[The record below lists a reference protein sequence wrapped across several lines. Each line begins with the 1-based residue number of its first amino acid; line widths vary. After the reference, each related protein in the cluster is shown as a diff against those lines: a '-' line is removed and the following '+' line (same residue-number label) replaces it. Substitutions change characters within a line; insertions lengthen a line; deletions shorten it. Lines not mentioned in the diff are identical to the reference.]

1 MKALLVVGTR
11 PQIIKASVL
20 LEALVNS
27 GFEVVLVHT
36 GQHYDT
42 NLSDVFFQELKFQL
56 PNYNLE
62 VGSNNYK
69 NQLSVGIQKLAEI
82 IDIEAPKVL
91 ITIGDSNPAL
101 LGSLGALLKGIK
113 LVHGEAGLRSG
124 NIGEVEERNRIIVDT
139 VSDYLFCSTP
149 ENLSNLVK
157 ENTKGII
164 NLTGDL
170 LKDVWVKYSP
180 YLAKNRPTKF
190 TLLPENFCLFTIHRN
205 NNAYNPKRLK
215 AITDMI
221 THHWKIP
228 TIWTCHPG
236 VKNELISLGL
246 WENLLQTNNLF
257 LSPPVSYFELR
268 WLQENCEIVATDS
281 VGVQVEAY
289 LARKPSVEV
298 VLIYINQNSH
308 V

>member
-113 LVHGEAGLRSG
+113 LVHGE
-124 NIGEVEERNRIIVDT
+124 E
-139 VSDYLFCSTP
+139 
-149 ENLSNLVK
+149 
-157 ENTKGII
+157 
-164 NLTGDL
+164 
-170 LKDVWVKYSP
+170 
-180 YLAKNRPTKF
+180 
-190 TLLPENFCLFTIHRN
+190 
-205 NNAYNPKRLK
+205 
-215 AITDMI
+215 
-221 THHWKIP
+221 
-228 TIWTCHPG
+228 
-236 VKNELISLGL
+236 
-246 WENLLQTNNLF
+246 
-257 LSPPVSYFELR
+257 
-268 WLQENCEIVATDS
+268 
-281 VGVQVEAY
+281 
-289 LARKPSVEV
+289 
-298 VLIYINQNSH
+298 
-308 V
+308 